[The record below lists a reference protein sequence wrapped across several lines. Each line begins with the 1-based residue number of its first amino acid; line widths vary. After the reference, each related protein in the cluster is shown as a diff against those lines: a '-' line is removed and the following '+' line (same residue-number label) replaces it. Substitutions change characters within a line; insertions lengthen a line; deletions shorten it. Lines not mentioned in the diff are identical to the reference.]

1 MVRTISL
8 CMIVKDEEAN
18 LARCLNSVRG
28 AVDEIV
34 VVDTGSTDRTRA
46 VAELAGAK
54 VISRKWQDDFSAARN
69 ASLELATGDW
79 ILFLDA
85 DEELAPGSADV
96 LRRVITDECEGY
108 FMKVVNF
115 IGAADNIETVP
126 DLVFRMFRNKPE
138 YRFRGAIHEQIVDVI
153 LEKNKQAIFKVAEG
167 IVIRHYGYLQQHIIA
182 KDKINRN
189 LSIITRECANDPDNK
204 TLRYHYGVELYR
216 AERYL
221 EAADEL
227 AKVAA
232 AVDSGVVYYPK
243 LLRYIA
249 LAYYGAREYELA
261 LAAITKGLQLF
272 PDYADLYYYGGI
284 IQLEQQAYAGAWEWF
299 QRAIATPEQP
309 AYYASFAGCRGFRA
323 YYQLGALAEMF
334 GDEEEALRYYIL
346 SLRDNA
352 EFALSL
358 KAIVRILNPRKYPE
372 YAMRAIEKICEFCT
386 ADAYRLIGMI
396 CFAEGAYEL
405 ALNYFEKIDSSSI
418 EAYTEVLKAICL
430 IQQQRLMEA
439 IRILDKM
446 PPGHPQFPLA
456 QFNKIVGFW
465 LLKNRKKVRSLCDEF
480 LAAGLSADASK
491 VVAML
496 KDSLYTRRSVPLQV
510 LGKEGIDLVKD
521 IVLRAL
527 DRRELALA
535 QGLLARLDKTV
546 QKEYALE
553 LSHVF
558 SKYEYWDI
566 ALEYAELYLQEHD
579 DSAEA
584 WFHLAEILVQTNQ
597 FERGSLCYHRA
608 ITIDTRRPQY
618 YVKLIK
624 LYQAMR
630 RKLLGDAAQQFPQM
644 PIFKQ
649 LLEEAPQE

>member
-272 PDYADLYYYGGI
+272 PDYADLYYYG
-284 IQLEQQAYAGAWEWF
+284 E
-299 QRAIATPEQP
+299 
-309 AYYASFAGCRGFRA
+309 
-323 YYQLGALAEMF
+323 
-334 GDEEEALRYYIL
+334 
-346 SLRDNA
+346 
-352 EFALSL
+352 
-358 KAIVRILNPRKYPE
+358 
-372 YAMRAIEKICEFCT
+372 
-386 ADAYRLIGMI
+386 
-396 CFAEGAYEL
+396 
-405 ALNYFEKIDSSSI
+405 
-418 EAYTEVLKAICL
+418 
-430 IQQQRLMEA
+430 
-439 IRILDKM
+439 
-446 PPGHPQFPLA
+446 
-456 QFNKIVGFW
+456 
-465 LLKNRKKVRSLCDEF
+465 
-480 LAAGLSADASK
+480 
-491 VVAML
+491 
-496 KDSLYTRRSVPLQV
+496 
-510 LGKEGIDLVKD
+510 
-521 IVLRAL
+521 
-527 DRRELALA
+527 
-535 QGLLARLDKTV
+535 
-546 QKEYALE
+546 
-553 LSHVF
+553 
-558 SKYEYWDI
+558 
-566 ALEYAELYLQEHD
+566 
-579 DSAEA
+579 
-584 WFHLAEILVQTNQ
+584 
-597 FERGSLCYHRA
+597 
-608 ITIDTRRPQY
+608 
-618 YVKLIK
+618 
-624 LYQAMR
+624 
-630 RKLLGDAAQQFPQM
+630 
-644 PIFKQ
+644 
-649 LLEEAPQE
+649 